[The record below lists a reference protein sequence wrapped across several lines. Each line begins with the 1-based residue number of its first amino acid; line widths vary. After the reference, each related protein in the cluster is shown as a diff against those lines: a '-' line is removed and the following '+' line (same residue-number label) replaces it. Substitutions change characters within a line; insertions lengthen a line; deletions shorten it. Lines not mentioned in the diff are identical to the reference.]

1 MFWNIFT
8 FEIKYKFTKIST
20 YVFNILALLL
30 GFFIIV
36 GASGAFSGVN
46 VSFGFGSSET
56 MLYNGPFFNH
66 MLLAVFSMFATFIIA
81 AFVGNSVYRDY
92 QHKSYM
98 IFFTKPVSK
107 ISYLI
112 ARYAAS
118 VLLAF
123 LIMVAM
129 GLGMYLATLTPWV
142 SKDLLGPAKFMYYAA
157 PYLTQVLPT
166 FILTGAIFLSLII
179 LTRKMAALYVSGII
193 LMVLNGISSQF
204 SRDLDTQWLSALL
217 DPFGVNSLE
226 LMTKYWTVAEKNTMI
241 VPLESYFLMN
251 RIVWLGISVVIL
263 AFSIWIFRF
272 AYKQRVDIRKLF
284 RMKPK
289 AYKDSL
295 SHEDLVLNKTRVPVV
310 SHNYSVFNS
319 IRQFVYMCKIE
330 ISKLFKSPLFI
341 VLGLCTLA
349 MVMSSM
355 SESGQMYDTP
365 LIKVTY
371 IVIGILTAT
380 VSSMS
385 LIIVIIF
392 SGELIWRDREKKID
406 LLIDSTPVR
415 TWVMYLSKFIA
426 VMFIPLVLY
435 TFAMLIGI
443 ITQMVLH
450 VDNIDMFQ
458 YTVSLGKQIINI
470 SQIVFIAFFVHS
482 LINNKYAAH
491 LAIIVFSLLN
501 MFLATFGLEHPL
513 WHYGKGG
520 SLMYSDMNG
529 YGNFWDAFLA
539 YEGHWLL
546 VGLILLFIAEKV
558 VVRGRETGFLKRI
571 KAFPKMNKPSI
582 TVLSLLILGMLSTG
596 GWIFYNVNVVNDYT
610 TNKEG
615 IQQAIDYEKTYKK
628 YDRLVMPRFTDV
640 YLEVDIFPEIQGA
653 DARGKMVM
661 VNKSDS
667 PIDTLYFNVNS
678 GLEMDQLEV
687 SAKSKRVHENED
699 RGIYILELENPMMPG
714 DSMNLEFAFKSRR
727 DSFYPTTSL
736 CENGTFL
743 NNKMFTPGLGYSSGG
758 ELGSKV
764 LRKKHGLPP
773 KPRMAKVDDD
783 EARMNTYISEDSDWV
798 NFEAVVSTSK
808 DQIAVAPGYLQ
819 SEWVDNDRRYFHY
832 KMDHPILHFFSFV
845 SARYEVKKQNWT
857 LPSGKD
863 VSIEIYYDKKHPY
876 NIDTMI
882 RSLEVSLDYY
892 SNQFG
897 EYPHKQV
904 RILEFPRYGTFAQSF
919 PNTIPYS
926 EGIGFIADTKRGKGV
941 DYPFNITA
949 HELAHQWWAHQVIG
963 ADVQG
968 AVLMS
973 EALAQYS
980 ALMVLEKEHGEDQM
994 KTYLKHELDSYLKGR
1009 GYESRAEM
1017 PLYLVENQQ
1026 YLHYNKG
1033 SVVMYAL
1040 KDYIGEEALN
1050 SALKKYVA
1058 AKKWQKAPYTNSIE
1072 FLEYIREATP
1082 DSLQYMV
1089 TDMFEK
1095 ITIFDNMTESAEYH
1109 KLEDGRYEV
1118 VINTKSKKF
1127 YADSLG
1133 VMNETVLTEWIDVG
1147 VFAEKTINGKKKE
1160 VALYLKKHKVS
1171 AEDNTFSIIVD
1182 SEPEKAGLDPLN
1194 KLIDRDSN
1202 DNLIKVKKSDDQTT
1216 AEEVTRI

>member
-66 MLLAVFSMFATFIIA
+66 MLLAVFTMFATFIIA

-92 QHKSYM
+92 ENKTYM

-107 ISYLI
+107 VSYLM

-123 LIMVAM
+123 LIMIAM
-129 GLGMYLATLTPWV
+129 GIGMYLATLTPWV

-204 SRDLDTQWLSALL
+204 STDLDTQWLAALL
-217 DPFGVNSLE
+217 DPFGMNSME

-263 AFSIWIFRF
+263 IFSTWLFRF

-319 IRQFVYMCKIE
+319 IRQFFYMCNTE
-330 ISKLFKSPLFI
+330 IKKLFKSPLFI

-371 IVIGILTAT
+371 IIIGILAGT
-380 VSSMS
+380 VSTMS

-392 SGELIWRDREKKID
+392 SGELIWRDREQKID

-435 TFAMLIGI
+435 AFAMLIGI

-470 SQIVFIAFFVHS
+470 SQIVFIAFFFHS
-482 LINNKYAAH
+482 LINNKYAGH
-491 LAIIVFSLLN
+491 LAIISFSVLNVFISK
-501 MFLATFGLEHPL
+501 FGLEHPL

-558 VVRGRETGFLKRI
+558 VVRGRETGFFKRI
-571 KAFPKMNKPSI
+571 KAFPLKMNKPSI
-582 TVLSLLILGMLSTG
+582 AVLSFLMLAMFSTG

-628 YDRLVMPRFTDV
+628 YEHLVMPRFTDV

-678 GLEMDQLEV
+678 GLEMEQLEV

-699 RGIYILELENPMMPG
+699 RGIYILELENSMMPG

-758 ELGSKV
+758 ELSSKV

-773 KPRMAKVDDD
+773 KPRMAKVDDE
-783 EARMNTYISEDSDWV
+783 EARMNTYISKDSDWV
-798 NFEAVVSTSK
+798 NFEAIVSTSK
-808 DQIAVAPGYLQ
+808 NQIAIAPGYLQ
-819 SEWVDNDRRYFHY
+819 KEWLDNDRRYFHY

-845 SARYEVKKQNWT
+845 SARYEVKKQNWS

-892 SNQFG
+892 SNQYG

-941 DYPFNITA
+941 NYPFNITA

-980 ALMVLEKEHGEDQM
+980 ALMVLEKEHGEAQM
-994 KTYLKHELDSYLKGR
+994 KNYLKHELDSYLSGR

-1050 SALKKYVA
+1050 GALKKYVA
-1058 AKKWQKAPYTNSIE
+1058 DKKWQKAPYTNSIE

-1082 DSLQYMV
+1082 DSLQYVV

-1109 KLEDGRYEV
+1109 KLDDGRYEV

-1133 VMNETVLTEWIDVG
+1133 VMNEAALTEWIDVG
-1147 VFAEKTINGKKKE
+1147 VFAEKTINGEKKE
-1160 VALYLKKHKVS
+1160 VALYLEKHKVS

-1202 DNLIKVKKSDDQTT
+1202 DNLIKVKKSDDQST
-1216 AEEVTRI
+1216 EQVTRI